1 MGRFSLLAAK
11 GLRASIYVVGGAAIA
26 LTLNNRRITRDI
38 DAAFR
43 DHPQE
48 FRAAAAI
55 VGQRHGLA
63 PNWINSDA
71 IGFTSNRPIG
81 EEDEFEVPGLQVI
94 SASPEHLLAMKVRAS
109 MSRDED
115 DDDIIL
121 LCRHLGLRTPE
132 EVVTVVT
139 AQFDDTDLF
148 VYTDDEYLYQIR
160 DTFAYARASGQ
171 AIDDDPAD
179 EATPEA
185 AAPIVASDNFDYP
198 PILPGHSGP
207 AQYTRAYTR
216 KDGTHVSGSTRSP
229 GQNRGR

>member
-1 MGRFSLLAAK
+1 VADSGRELTADEVRGLLAEVGEILAAK

-81 EEDEFEVPGLQVI
+81 EEDKFEVPGLQVI

-115 DDDIIL
+115 DDD
-121 LCRHLGLRTPE
+121 
-132 EVVTVVT
+132 
-139 AQFDDTDLF
+139 
-148 VYTDDEYLYQIR
+148 
-160 DTFAYARASGQ
+160 
-171 AIDDDPAD
+171 
-179 EATPEA
+179 
-185 AAPIVASDNFDYP
+185 YP

-207 AQYTRAYTR
+207 AQYTRAYTH